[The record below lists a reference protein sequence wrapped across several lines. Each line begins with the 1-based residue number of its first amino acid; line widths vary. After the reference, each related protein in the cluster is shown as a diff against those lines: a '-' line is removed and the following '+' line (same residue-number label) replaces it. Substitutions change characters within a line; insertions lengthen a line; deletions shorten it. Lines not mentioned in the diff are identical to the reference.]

1 VRTVKQLLDG
11 QKPDMPT
18 PMLPYIKAPVARL
31 EKQLTLGTLKVRPN
45 KRVERPFG
53 ELILLPSRTPSGRG
67 RESADRRP
75 GRGARNAVLAPSYEV
90 PVRRA
95 SIAVESS
102 LRGPA

>member
-1 VRTVKQLLDG
+1 VQVLTVKQLLDG

-53 ELILLPSRTPSGRG
+53 ELILLPSPFPNPERPWP
-67 RESADRRP
+67 RERRP
-75 GRGARNAVLAPSYEV
+75 TPGGAVRGTR
-90 PVRRA
+90 
-95 SIAVESS
+95 I
-102 LRGPA
+102 RGTRP